1 MFQVVVGLGIVL
13 VFVGACGYRWQML
26 VDEVALKT
34 QIKESKTKELDALKK
49 KVQEVE
55 DYEKNKR
62 LLEDKN
68 RIIEQLR
75 KNQGGP
81 VRLLDYL
88 SQSLD
93 PLKIW
98 LTTVDGDAQVAING
112 KALTNDDIVQFIRN
126 LKQLNAELQRQLSK
140 NQEYL
145 PPEEEAVTLLKQL
158 SDLGIRIGLD
168 LKLWRP
174 GARAEDSSKLFVRLP
189 VDVEMSGGYHTLAL
203 FFDRIGKLPRIINVN
218 KIKMGGGKEE
228 RGRVSVQTSFQLT
241 AFASPAASTAPG
253 GGKPA
258 GK

>member
-1 MFQVVVGLGIVL
+1 
-13 VFVGACGYRWQML
+13 ML

-98 LTTVDGDAQVAING
+98 LTSVDGDAQVAING

-126 LKQLNAELQRQLSK
+126 LQQSGYFTDVMLEESRQA
-140 NQEYL
+140 
-145 PPEEEAVTLLKQL
+145 PEEGLIIYQFRLK
-158 SDLGIRIGLD
+158 
-168 LKLWRP
+168 
-174 GARAEDSSKLFVRLP
+174 
-189 VDVEMSGGYHTLAL
+189 MSVKG
-203 FFDRIGKLPRIINVN
+203 
-218 KIKMGGGKEE
+218 
-228 RGRVSVQTSFQLT
+228 
-241 AFASPAASTAPG
+241 
-253 GGKPA
+253 
-258 GK
+258 

>member
-1 MFQVVVGLGIVL
+1 VIKINLLPVKRAAKRAKVPVDTAMFQLVVGLGIVL

-126 LKQLNAELQRQLSK
+126 LQQSGFFTDVMLEESRQA
-140 NQEYL
+140 
-145 PPEEEAVTLLKQL
+145 PEEGLIIYQFRLK
-158 SDLGIRIGLD
+158 
-168 LKLWRP
+168 
-174 GARAEDSSKLFVRLP
+174 
-189 VDVEMSGGYHTLAL
+189 MSVKG
-203 FFDRIGKLPRIINVN
+203 
-218 KIKMGGGKEE
+218 
-228 RGRVSVQTSFQLT
+228 
-241 AFASPAASTAPG
+241 
-253 GGKPA
+253 
-258 GK
+258 

>member
-1 MFQVVVGLGIVL
+1 MIKINLLPVKRAGKKAKVPVDTAMFQLVVGLGIVL

-98 LTTVDGDAQVAING
+98 LTSVDGDAQVAING

-126 LKQLNAELQRQLSK
+126 LQQSGYFADVMLEESRQA
-140 NQEYL
+140 
-145 PPEEEAVTLLKQL
+145 PEEGLIIYQFRLK
-158 SDLGIRIGLD
+158 
-168 LKLWRP
+168 
-174 GARAEDSSKLFVRLP
+174 
-189 VDVEMSGGYHTLAL
+189 MSVKG
-203 FFDRIGKLPRIINVN
+203 
-218 KIKMGGGKEE
+218 
-228 RGRVSVQTSFQLT
+228 
-241 AFASPAASTAPG
+241 
-253 GGKPA
+253 
-258 GK
+258 

>member
-1 MFQVVVGLGIVL
+1 VIKINLLPVKRAAKKAKVAVDTAMFQLVVGLGIVL

-98 LTTVDGDAQVAING
+98 LTSVDGDAQVAING

-126 LKQLNAELQRQLSK
+126 LQQSGYFTDVMLEESRQA
-140 NQEYL
+140 
-145 PPEEEAVTLLKQL
+145 PEEGLIIYQFRLK
-158 SDLGIRIGLD
+158 
-168 LKLWRP
+168 
-174 GARAEDSSKLFVRLP
+174 
-189 VDVEMSGGYHTLAL
+189 MSVKG
-203 FFDRIGKLPRIINVN
+203 
-218 KIKMGGGKEE
+218 
-228 RGRVSVQTSFQLT
+228 
-241 AFASPAASTAPG
+241 
-253 GGKPA
+253 
-258 GK
+258 

>member
-1 MFQVVVGLGIVL
+1 MIKINLLPVKRAAKKAKVAVDTAMFQLVVGLGIVL

-26 VDEVALKT
+26 IDEVALKT

-98 LTTVDGDAQVAING
+98 LTSVDGDAQVAING

-126 LKQLNAELQRQLSK
+126 LQQSGYFTDVMLEESRQA
-140 NQEYL
+140 
-145 PPEEEAVTLLKQL
+145 PEEGLIIYQFRLK
-158 SDLGIRIGLD
+158 
-168 LKLWRP
+168 
-174 GARAEDSSKLFVRLP
+174 
-189 VDVEMSGGYHTLAL
+189 MSVKG
-203 FFDRIGKLPRIINVN
+203 
-218 KIKMGGGKEE
+218 
-228 RGRVSVQTSFQLT
+228 
-241 AFASPAASTAPG
+241 
-253 GGKPA
+253 
-258 GK
+258 

>member
-1 MFQVVVGLGIVL
+1 MIKINLLPVKRAAKKAKVPVDTAMFQLVVGLGIVL

-98 LTTVDGDAQVAING
+98 LTSVDGDAQVAING

-126 LKQLNAELQRQLSK
+126 LQQSGYFADVMLEESRQA
-140 NQEYL
+140 
-145 PPEEEAVTLLKQL
+145 PEEGLIIYQFRLK
-158 SDLGIRIGLD
+158 
-168 LKLWRP
+168 
-174 GARAEDSSKLFVRLP
+174 
-189 VDVEMSGGYHTLAL
+189 MSVKG
-203 FFDRIGKLPRIINVN
+203 
-218 KIKMGGGKEE
+218 
-228 RGRVSVQTSFQLT
+228 
-241 AFASPAASTAPG
+241 
-253 GGKPA
+253 
-258 GK
+258 

>member
-1 MFQVVVGLGIVL
+1 MIKINLLPVKRAAKKAKVAVDTAMFQLVVGLGIVL

-98 LTTVDGDAQVAING
+98 LTSVDGDAQVAING

-126 LKQLNAELQRQLSK
+126 LQQSGFFTDVMLEESRQA
-140 NQEYL
+140 
-145 PPEEEAVTLLKQL
+145 PEEGLIIYQFRLK
-158 SDLGIRIGLD
+158 
-168 LKLWRP
+168 
-174 GARAEDSSKLFVRLP
+174 
-189 VDVEMSGGYHTLAL
+189 MSVKG
-203 FFDRIGKLPRIINVN
+203 
-218 KIKMGGGKEE
+218 
-228 RGRVSVQTSFQLT
+228 
-241 AFASPAASTAPG
+241 
-253 GGKPA
+253 
-258 GK
+258 

>member
-1 MFQVVVGLGIVL
+1 VIKINLLPVKRAAKKAKVAVDTAMFQLVVGLGIVL

-98 LTTVDGDAQVAING
+98 LTSVDGDAQVAING

-126 LKQLNAELQRQLSK
+126 LQQSGYFADVMLEESRQA
-140 NQEYL
+140 
-145 PPEEEAVTLLKQL
+145 PEEGLIIYQFRLK
-158 SDLGIRIGLD
+158 
-168 LKLWRP
+168 
-174 GARAEDSSKLFVRLP
+174 
-189 VDVEMSGGYHTLAL
+189 MSVKG
-203 FFDRIGKLPRIINVN
+203 
-218 KIKMGGGKEE
+218 
-228 RGRVSVQTSFQLT
+228 
-241 AFASPAASTAPG
+241 
-253 GGKPA
+253 
-258 GK
+258 

>member
-1 MFQVVVGLGIVL
+1 MIKINLLPVKRAAKKAKVAVDTAMFQLVVGLGIVL

-34 QIKESKTKELDALKK
+34 QIKEGKTKELDALKK

-126 LKQLNAELQRQLSK
+126 LQQSGFFTDVMLEESRQA
-140 NQEYL
+140 
-145 PPEEEAVTLLKQL
+145 PEEGLIIYQFRLK
-158 SDLGIRIGLD
+158 
-168 LKLWRP
+168 
-174 GARAEDSSKLFVRLP
+174 
-189 VDVEMSGGYHTLAL
+189 MSVKG
-203 FFDRIGKLPRIINVN
+203 
-218 KIKMGGGKEE
+218 
-228 RGRVSVQTSFQLT
+228 
-241 AFASPAASTAPG
+241 
-253 GGKPA
+253 
-258 GK
+258 

>member
-1 MFQVVVGLGIVL
+1 MIKINLLPVKRAAKKAKVPVDTAMFQLVVGLGIVL

-26 VDEVALKT
+26 VDEVALRT

-98 LTTVDGDAQVAING
+98 LTSVDGDTQVAING

-126 LKQLNAELQRQLSK
+126 LQQSGYFADVMLEESRQA
-140 NQEYL
+140 
-145 PPEEEAVTLLKQL
+145 PEEGLIIYQFRLK
-158 SDLGIRIGLD
+158 
-168 LKLWRP
+168 
-174 GARAEDSSKLFVRLP
+174 
-189 VDVEMSGGYHTLAL
+189 MSVKG
-203 FFDRIGKLPRIINVN
+203 
-218 KIKMGGGKEE
+218 
-228 RGRVSVQTSFQLT
+228 
-241 AFASPAASTAPG
+241 
-253 GGKPA
+253 
-258 GK
+258 

>member
-1 MFQVVVGLGIVL
+1 VIKINLLPVKRAAKKAKVPVDTAMFQLVVGLGIVL

-98 LTTVDGDAQVAING
+98 LTSVDGDAQVAING

-126 LKQLNAELQRQLSK
+126 LQQSGYFTDVMLEESRQA
-140 NQEYL
+140 
-145 PPEEEAVTLLKQL
+145 PEEGLIIYQFRLK
-158 SDLGIRIGLD
+158 
-168 LKLWRP
+168 
-174 GARAEDSSKLFVRLP
+174 
-189 VDVEMSGGYHTLAL
+189 MSVKG
-203 FFDRIGKLPRIINVN
+203 
-218 KIKMGGGKEE
+218 
-228 RGRVSVQTSFQLT
+228 
-241 AFASPAASTAPG
+241 
-253 GGKPA
+253 
-258 GK
+258 

>member
-1 MFQVVVGLGIVL
+1 VIKINLLPVKRAAKKAKVAVDTAMFQLVVGLGIVL

-34 QIKESKTKELDALKK
+34 QIKEGKTKELDALKK

-126 LKQLNAELQRQLSK
+126 LQQSGFFTDVMLEESRQA
-140 NQEYL
+140 
-145 PPEEEAVTLLKQL
+145 PEEGLIIYQFRLK
-158 SDLGIRIGLD
+158 
-168 LKLWRP
+168 
-174 GARAEDSSKLFVRLP
+174 
-189 VDVEMSGGYHTLAL
+189 MSVKG
-203 FFDRIGKLPRIINVN
+203 
-218 KIKMGGGKEE
+218 
-228 RGRVSVQTSFQLT
+228 
-241 AFASPAASTAPG
+241 
-253 GGKPA
+253 
-258 GK
+258 

>member
-1 MFQVVVGLGIVL
+1 MIKINLLPVKRAARKAKVAVDTAMFQLVVGLGVVL

-26 VDEVALKT
+26 VDEVALKN
-34 QIKESKTKELDALKK
+34 QIKESKTKELEALKK

-98 LTTVDGDAQVAING
+98 LTTVDGDTQVAIAG

-126 LKQLNAELQRQLSK
+126 LQQSGYFADVMLEESRQA
-140 NQEYL
+140 
-145 PPEEEAVTLLKQL
+145 PEEGLIIYQFRLK
-158 SDLGIRIGLD
+158 
-168 LKLWRP
+168 
-174 GARAEDSSKLFVRLP
+174 
-189 VDVEMSGGYHTLAL
+189 MSVKG
-203 FFDRIGKLPRIINVN
+203 
-218 KIKMGGGKEE
+218 
-228 RGRVSVQTSFQLT
+228 
-241 AFASPAASTAPG
+241 
-253 GGKPA
+253 
-258 GK
+258 

>member
-1 MFQVVVGLGIVL
+1 MIKINLLPVKRAAKKAKVPVDTAMFQLVVGLGIVL

-26 VDEVALKT
+26 IDEVALKT

-98 LTTVDGDAQVAING
+98 LTSVDGDAQVAING

-126 LKQLNAELQRQLSK
+126 LQQSGFFTDVMLEESRQA
-140 NQEYL
+140 
-145 PPEEEAVTLLKQL
+145 PEEGLIIYQFRLK
-158 SDLGIRIGLD
+158 
-168 LKLWRP
+168 
-174 GARAEDSSKLFVRLP
+174 
-189 VDVEMSGGYHTLAL
+189 MSVKG
-203 FFDRIGKLPRIINVN
+203 
-218 KIKMGGGKEE
+218 
-228 RGRVSVQTSFQLT
+228 
-241 AFASPAASTAPG
+241 
-253 GGKPA
+253 
-258 GK
+258 

>member
-1 MFQVVVGLGIVL
+1 MIKINLLPVKRAAKKAKVAVDTAMFQLVVGLGIVL

-34 QIKESKTKELDALKK
+34 QIKEGKTKELDALKK

-98 LTTVDGDAQVAING
+98 LTSVDGDAQVAING

-126 LKQLNAELQRQLSK
+126 LQQSGFFTDVMLEESRQA
-140 NQEYL
+140 
-145 PPEEEAVTLLKQL
+145 PEEGLIIYQFRLK
-158 SDLGIRIGLD
+158 
-168 LKLWRP
+168 
-174 GARAEDSSKLFVRLP
+174 
-189 VDVEMSGGYHTLAL
+189 MSVKG
-203 FFDRIGKLPRIINVN
+203 
-218 KIKMGGGKEE
+218 
-228 RGRVSVQTSFQLT
+228 
-241 AFASPAASTAPG
+241 
-253 GGKPA
+253 
-258 GK
+258 